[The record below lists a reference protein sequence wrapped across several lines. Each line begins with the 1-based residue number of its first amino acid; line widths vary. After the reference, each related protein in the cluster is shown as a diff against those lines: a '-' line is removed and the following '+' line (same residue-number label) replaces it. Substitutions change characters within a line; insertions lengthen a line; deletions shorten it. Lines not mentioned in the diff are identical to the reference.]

1 VTDHDHGPLDAQLA
15 LMERRV
21 RRADAAR
28 HEAEQLLERRS
39 RELDRINRE
48 LRQRESELAARLD
61 IGNRSLL
68 EAQRLAG
75 MATFY
80 GVAGEGFRAS
90 PAMAPLFG
98 YPDGD
103 IPNAG
108 EVAAAIHPLDR
119 DRIIAVQRQFF
130 VDSLPGDAESHECR
144 IIRRDG
150 MVRWVRW
157 YARRDVSETAGPG
170 PISGTVQDI
179 TEQRRAERRARA
191 LQLISERNLARL
203 RLTEAALADRV
214 AELERAATA
223 LAASHARTDAAQ
235 AAKSRFLS
243 QMSHNI
249 RTPMNGVLGMMTAL
263 AQTGLDTRQ
272 ADMLARARRAG
283 DELRALVDNI
293 IDIADAGVSG
303 DAPAAPSSAS
313 ALDATPAVE
322 IAEIRVDGRRPR
334 ILVAEDIETNQ
345 IVLCSMLDT
354 LGCDHH
360 VVGNGALAV
369 EAVETD
375 DFDAVLMDIQMP
387 VMDGT
392 AATRAIR
399 LLPGKTA
406 EVPIIGITAQAI
418 LAERELLK
426 SAGMNLCL
434 AKPISVTLLSAA
446 LHDLLPSEA
455 MLDGAVF
462 DAAIAALP
470 ASRRPALIDQIA
482 RDLAAL
488 TTDLSKAATAAD
500 PDGVRRARHSFDG
513 IAGNFGAAALADWLG
528 ASRAT
533 LVPSAASLP
542 RLEAI
547 VAATVAEARKRLQAL

>member
-1 VTDHDHGPLDAQLA
+1 MTGHDHGAHDARLA
-15 LMERRV
+15 LMERRL

-28 HEAEQLLERRS
+28 HEAEQLLEMRS

-75 MATFY
+75 MATFF
-80 GVAGEGFRAS
+80 GIAGQGFRAS

-98 YPDGD
+98 YPEGD
-103 IPNAG
+103 IPNAA
-108 EVAAAIHPLDR
+108 EVAAALHPLDR
-119 DRIIAVQRQFF
+119 DRIVAAQQQFF
-130 VDSLPGDAESHECR
+130 VHSLPGDEQSHECR
-144 IIRRDG
+144 IVRRDG
-150 MVRWVRW
+150 IVRWMRW
-157 YARRDVSETAGPG
+157 YARRDIGKTDGPG

-203 RLTEAALADRV
+203 RLTEAALAERV

-223 LAASHARTDAAQ
+223 LAASHARTEAAQ

-243 QMSHNI
+243 QMSHNV

-263 AQTGLDTRQ
+263 AQTALDPKQ

-303 DAPAAPSSAS
+303 DAPASAQPNTAS
-313 ALDATPAVE
+313 TLE
-322 IAEIRVDGRRPR
+322 IAEIRINGRRPR

-369 EAVETD
+369 EAVEAQA
-375 DFDAVLMDIQMP
+375 FDAVLMDIQMP

-399 LLPGKTA
+399 LLPGKIA
-406 EVPIIGITAQAI
+406 DVPIIGITAQAI

-426 SAGMNLCL
+426 AAGMNLCL
-434 AKPISVTLLSAA
+434 AKPISVGLLAAA
-446 LHDLLPSEA
+446 LHELLPAEA
-455 MLDGAVF
+455 MLDSAVF
-462 DAAIAALP
+462 DTAIRALP
-470 ASRRPALIDQIA
+470 APRRPALMDQIA

-488 TTDLSKAATAAD
+488 TNDFVKAATAGD
-500 PDGVRRARHSFDG
+500 SEGIRRARHSFDG
-513 IAGNFGAAALADWLG
+513 IAGNFGAVMLADWLA
-528 ASRAT
+528 ASRA
-533 LVPSAASLP
+533 SAIPPVATLP

-547 VAATVAEARKRLQAL
+547 VAATVAEARKRLQSH

>member
-1 VTDHDHGPLDAQLA
+1 MTGHDHAAHVAQLA
-15 LMERRV
+15 LMERRL

-28 HEAEQLLERRS
+28 KEAEHLLEKRS

-61 IGNRSLL
+61 IGNRNLL

-98 YPDGD
+98 YPEND
-103 IPNAG
+103 IPNAAQ
-108 EVAAAIHPLDR
+108 VAAAIHPLDR
-119 DRIIAVQRQFF
+119 NRIVAAQQHFF
-130 VDSLPGDAESHECR
+130 VHSLPGDEQSHECR

-150 MVRWVRW
+150 VVRWVRW
-157 YARRDVSETAGPG
+157 YARRDVSETTGPG

-179 TEQRRAERRARA
+179 TAQRHAERRARA

-223 LAASHARTDAAQ
+223 LAASHARTEAAQ
-235 AAKSRFLS
+235 RAKSRFLA

-263 AQTGLDTRQ
+263 ARTTLDPKQ

-293 IDIADAGVSG
+293 IDIADEGIAATTPDG
-303 DAPAAPSSAS
+303 DAAS
-313 ALDATPAVE
+313 TLAE
-322 IAEIRVDGRRPR
+322 SEIRVDGRRPR

-345 IVLCSMLDT
+345 IVVCSMLDT

-369 EAVETD
+369 EAVQTAS
-375 DFDAVLMDIQMP
+375 FDAVLMDIQMP
-387 VMDGT
+387 IMDGT
-392 AATRAIR
+392 EATRAIR
-399 LLPGKTA
+399 ALPGPQAKI
-406 EVPIIGITAQAI
+406 PIIGITAQAI
-418 LAERELLK
+418 AAERELLK
-426 SAGMNLCL
+426 AAGMNLCL
-434 AKPISVTLLSAA
+434 AKPISVAMLSAA
-446 LHDLLPSEA
+446 LHDALPAEA
-455 MLDGAVF
+455 MLDGSVF
-462 DAAIAALP
+462 DTAINALP
-470 ASRRPALIDQIA
+470 VARRPALIDQIA
-482 RDLAAL
+482 RDLSAL
-488 TTDLSKAATAAD
+488 SVSLAKASVANDAE
-500 PDGVRRARHSFDG
+500 GVRRARHSLDG
-513 IAGNFGAAALADWLG
+513 IAGNFGTVALAEWLG
-528 ASRAT
+528 ASRASP
-533 LVPSAASLP
+533 VPAAATLP
-542 RLEAI
+542 RLDAI
-547 VAATVAEARKRLQAL
+547 VTATIAEARKRVQQG

>member
-1 VTDHDHGPLDAQLA
+1 MTGHNHGAHDAQLA
-15 LMERRV
+15 LMERRL

-28 HEAEQLLERRS
+28 HEAEHLLEQRS
-39 RELDRINRE
+39 RELDRINHE

-80 GVAGEGFRAS
+80 GIAGQGFRAS

-98 YPDGD
+98 HPEGD
-103 IPNAG
+103 IPT
-108 EVAAAIHPLDR
+108 AADIAFALHPLDR
-119 DRIIAVQRQFF
+119 DRIIAAQQQFF
-130 VDSLPGDAESHECR
+130 VHSLPGDEQRHECR

-150 MVRWVRW
+150 AVRWMRW
-157 YARRDVSETAGPG
+157 YARRDISETAGPG

-179 TEQRRAERRARA
+179 TEQRRTERRARA

-203 RLTEAALADRV
+203 RLTEAALAERV
-214 AELERAATA
+214 TELERAATA
-223 LAASHARTDAAQ
+223 LAASHARTEAAQ

-263 AQTGLDTRQ
+263 AQTGLDPRQ

-303 DAPAAPSSAS
+303 DTPSTTGQS
-313 ALDATPAVE
+313 ATPVLE
-322 IAEIRVDGRRPR
+322 VAEIRINGRRPR

-345 IVLCSMLDT
+345 IVICSMLDT
-354 LGCDHH
+354 LGCDHS

-369 EAVETD
+369 EAVETQN
-375 DFDAVLMDIQMP
+375 FDAVLMDIQMP

-399 LLPGKTA
+399 RLPGKVA
-406 EVPIIGITAQAI
+406 DVAIIGITAQAI

-426 SAGMNLCL
+426 AAGMNLCL
-434 AKPISVTLLSAA
+434 AKPISVALLSAA
-446 LHDLLPSEA
+446 LHEVLLAET

-462 DAAIAALP
+462 DTAIDALP

-488 TTDLSKAATAAD
+488 TNDLVNAARAD
-500 PDGVRRARHSFDG
+500 DAEAVRRARHSFDG
-513 IAGNFGAAALADWLG
+513 IAGNFGAVALADWLG

-533 LVPSAASLP
+533 AIPPEDSLP

-547 VAATVAEARKRLQAL
+547 VAATVAEARKRMQTR

>member
-1 VTDHDHGPLDAQLA
+1 MTGHDHGAHSAQLA
-15 LMERRV
+15 LMERRL

-28 HEAEQLLERRS
+28 HEAEHLLEKRS

-48 LRQRESELAARLD
+48 LRQRESELATRLD

-98 YPDGD
+98 YPEGD
-103 IPNAG
+103 IPNAA

-119 DRIIAVQRQFF
+119 DRIVAAQQQFF
-130 VDSLPGDAESHECR
+130 VQSLPGDEQRHECR

-150 MVRWVRW
+150 VERWVRW
-157 YARRDVSETAGPG
+157 YARRDIGEAANPG

-179 TEQRRAERRARA
+179 TEQRHAERRARA

-223 LAASHARTDAAQ
+223 LAASHARTEAAQ

-263 AQTGLDTRQ
+263 AQTALDPKQ

-293 IDIADAGVSG
+293 IDIADSGVSG
-303 DAPAAPSSAS
+303 DPPAPSEQ
-313 ALDATPAVE
+313 ATAPIME
-322 IAEIRVDGRRPR
+322 IAEIRINGRRPR

-354 LGCDHH
+354 LGCDHS

-369 EAVETD
+369 DAIESQS
-375 DFDAVLMDIQMP
+375 FDAVLMDIQMP
-387 VMDGT
+387 IMDGT

-399 LLPGKTA
+399 RLPGKVA
-406 EVPIIGITAQAI
+406 NVPIIGITAQAI

-426 SAGMNLCL
+426 SAGMDLCL
-434 AKPISVTLLSAA
+434 AKPISVALLSAA
-446 LHDLLPSEA
+446 LHELLPAEA

-462 DAAIAALP
+462 DTAITALP

-488 TTDLSKAATAAD
+488 TTDLAKAVSAAD

-513 IAGNFGAAALADWLG
+513 IAGNFGAVALADWLG

-533 LVPSAASLP
+533 PVPPAASLP